1 MARVSM
7 PVLVVALLCDLAAC
21 GLALGAMV
29 KRSKAVP
36 TYSEPGYLTCGYTK
50 DIATGLAATAF
61 VLLLFGQVLITTVTN
76 CFCFEKANYHPGSG
90 RILSVCTLVTSWF
103 TFVIAEIFLL
113 SGAILNNIRSI
124 GQVDEGVTSQ
134 DEVNCAHAKKL
145 IFAIG
150 AAFAFLTMLLSLGYY
165 FLQAGAKSKENQWNS
180 YRTDMDPD
188 SDPYLE
194 HDHPHIGMT
203 AYN

>member
-1 MARVSM
+1 M
-7 PVLVVALLCDLAAC
+7 PVLVVAFLCDILAF
-21 GLALGAMV
+21 GLALGAMA

-61 VLLLFGQVLITTVTN
+61 VFLLFGQVLITAVTS
-76 CFCFEKANYHPGSG
+76 CFCFGNADYNPGSG
-90 RILSVCTLVTSWF
+90 RILSICTLVTSWF

-145 IFAIG
+145 IFAVG

-165 FLQAGAKSKENQWNS
+165 FLQAGAESKERQWNS
-180 YRTDMDPD
+180 YRGDMEPD
-188 SDPYLE
+188 SDPYLA
-194 HDHPHIGMT
+194 HDGPHVGMT